1 MNANLAAARFALDW
15 MPSLAQARAPADAV
29 RSAVYLLL
37 LLIIIGAVALSAFA
51 VLIQSRRS
59 SAARAARE
67 RRPSLTLDAWAESG
81 RRAEP
86 ETRVFDAGGT
96 EAPGDTPTST
106 GGTSQTEVRNAQNWP
121 SGQRPVVMITGA
133 ARRVGLSIATAF
145 ARAGC
150 DLVLTYH
157 NSVEDAKLGADAL
170 ASGGIAVRLV
180 RLNLADIE
188 SVAAIGALLASE
200 LPRLDV
206 LVHNASIYEPTPLE
220 SLTPE
225 RASEAFRV
233 NALAP
238 LILTQKLA
246 PRLAQSTL
254 EAGGSVVA
262 MGDIHAMGHPRK
274 NHAAYA
280 MSKAALIEM
289 VRSLARD
296 LAPNVRVNAV
306 APGVVAWPEEGPESD
321 ELKQRA
327 YLQRVP
333 LGRAGQPEDAAE
345 AVRWLALEAR
355 YVTGQTISVDG
366 GRSIG

>member
-1 MNANLAAARFALDW
+1 MSSTFVGTLAASDW
-15 MPSLAQARAPADAV
+15 IPWLAQTRAPADAV
-29 RSAVYLLL
+29 RSAVYLLI
-37 LLIIIGAVALSAFA
+37 LLIIIGAFVVSAFA
-51 VLIQSRRS
+51 VLINRRRT
-59 SAARAARE
+59 AARATKARK
-67 RRPSLTLDAWAESG
+67 PSLTLDAWAESG

-86 ETRVFDAGGT
+86 ETRIFDVAGSPS
-96 EAPGDTPTST
+96 AGDTATST
-106 GGTSQTEVRNAQNWP
+106 GDTSQTEVRNAQNWP

-133 ARRVGLSIATAF
+133 ARRVGLAIATAF

-157 NSVEDAKLGADAL
+157 NSVEDAKLAADAL

-188 SVAAIGALLASE
+188 SVGAIGVLLASE

-225 RASEAFRV
+225 RVNEAFRV
-233 NALAP
+233 NAVAP

-246 PRLAQSTL
+246 PRLTQSTL
-254 EAGGSVVA
+254 EGGGSVVA

-274 NHAAYA
+274 SHAAYA
-280 MSKAALIEM
+280 MSKSALIEM

-296 LAPNVRVNAV
+296 LAPHVRVNAV

-321 ELKQRA
+321 ELKQRT

-333 LGRAGQPEDAAE
+333 LARAGLPEDAAE

-355 YVTGQTISVDG
+355 YVTGQIIRVDG

>member
-1 MNANLAAARFALDW
+1 M
-15 MPSLAQARAPADAV
+15 V
-29 RSAVYLLL
+29 
-37 LLIIIGAVALSAFA
+37 
-51 VLIQSRRS
+51 
-59 SAARAARE
+59 
-67 RRPSLTLDAWAESG
+67 
-81 RRAEP
+81 
-86 ETRVFDAGGT
+86 
-96 EAPGDTPTST
+96 
-106 GGTSQTEVRNAQNWP
+106 
-121 SGQRPVVMITGA
+121 TGA

-157 NSVEDAKLGADAL
+157 NSVEDAKLAADAL

-188 SVAAIGALLASE
+188 SVSAIGSLLASE

-206 LVHNASIYEPTPLE
+206 LVHNASVYEPTPLE
-220 SLTPE
+220 SLTPQ
-225 RASEAFRV
+225 RANEAFRV

-238 LILTQKLA
+238 LILTQNLA

-254 EAGGSVVA
+254 DGGGSVVA
-262 MGDIHAMGHPRK
+262 MGDIHAMGLPRK

-289 VRSLARD
+289 VRSLARE
-296 LAPNVRVNAV
+296 LAPHVRVNAV
-306 APGVVAWPEEGPESD
+306 APGVVAWPDHGPESD
-321 ELKQRA
+321 ELRQRA

-333 LGRAGQPEDAAE
+333 LARAGQPEDAAE
-345 AVRWLALEAR
+345 AVRWLALEAK
-355 YVTGQTISVDG
+355 YVTGQIIRVDG

>member
-1 MNANLAAARFALDW
+1 
-15 MPSLAQARAPADAV
+15 
-29 RSAVYLLL
+29 
-37 LLIIIGAVALSAFA
+37 
-51 VLIQSRRS
+51 
-59 SAARAARE
+59 
-67 RRPSLTLDAWAESG
+67 
-81 RRAEP
+81 
-86 ETRVFDAGGT
+86 
-96 EAPGDTPTST
+96 
-106 GGTSQTEVRNAQNWP
+106 
-121 SGQRPVVMITGA
+121 MITGA

-157 NSVEDAKLGADAL
+157 NSVEDARLAADAL
-170 ASGGIAVRLV
+170 ASGGIAVRLI
-180 RLNLADIE
+180 RLNLADID
-188 SVAAIGALLASE
+188 SVVALGTLLASD

-206 LVHNASIYEPTPLE
+206 LVHNASVYEPTPLE

-225 RASEAFRV
+225 RAHEAWRV

-238 LILTQKLA
+238 LVLTQKLA
-246 PRLAQSTL
+246 PRLAESTL
-254 EAGGSVVA
+254 DGGGSVIA
-262 MGDIHAMGHPRK
+262 LGDIHAMGHPRK
-274 NHAAYA
+274 HHTAYA

-306 APGVVAWPEEGPESD
+306 APGVVAWPDQGPES
-321 ELKQRA
+321 EALMQKA

-333 LGRAGQPEDAAE
+333 LGHAGEPEDAAE

-355 YVTGQTISVDG
+355 YVTGQVIRVDG

>member
-1 MNANLAAARFALDW
+1 MNAILTATLAAVDW
-15 MPSLAQARAPADAV
+15 SPCLAQTRAPADAV
-29 RSAVYLLL
+29 RSAVYLLI
-37 LLIIIGAVALSAFA
+37 LLIIIGAFVVSAFA
-51 VLIQSRRS
+51 VLINRRRAIAR
-59 SAARAARE
+59 SAKVRK
-67 RRPSLTLDAWAESG
+67 PSLMLDAWAESG

-86 ETRVFDAGGT
+86 ETRIFDAAGSP
-96 EAPGDTPTST
+96 APGDAPTST
-106 GGTSQTEVRNAQNWP
+106 GASAQTEVRNAQNWP

-157 NSVEDAKLGADAL
+157 NSVEDAKLAADAL
-170 ASGGIAVRLV
+170 ASGGIAVRLI
-180 RLNLADIE
+180 RLNLADID
-188 SVAAIGALLASE
+188 SVGAIGSLLASE

-206 LVHNASIYEPTPLE
+206 LVHNASVYMPTPLE
-220 SLTPE
+220 SLTPD

-238 LILTQKLA
+238 LVLTQRLA
-246 PRLAQSTL
+246 PRLAESTL
-254 EAGGSVVA
+254 EGGGSVIA
-262 MGDIHAMGHPRK
+262 LGDIHAMGHPRK

-296 LAPNVRVNAV
+296 LAPRVRVNAV

-321 ELKQRA
+321 ELMQRA

-333 LGRAGQPEDAAE
+333 LARPGQPEDAAE
-345 AVRWLALEAR
+345 AVRWLSLEAR
-355 YVTGQTISVDG
+355 YVTGQIIRVDG